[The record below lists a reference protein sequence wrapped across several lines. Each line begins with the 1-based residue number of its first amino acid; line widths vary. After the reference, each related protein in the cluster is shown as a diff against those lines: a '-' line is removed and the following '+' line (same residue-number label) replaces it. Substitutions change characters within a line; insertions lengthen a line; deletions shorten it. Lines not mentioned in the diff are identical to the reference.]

1 MKPAGVM
8 GWTAA
13 LFIGEGVNVNT
24 QVYNKMLA
32 ENPKSYSS
40 EAALENALLASW
52 SALDEE
58 VYT

>member
-1 MKPAGVM
+1 M